1 MTSVTPGLGPGV
13 HHSACSGARGWVDT
27 GDKPR
32 HDGALVAISP
42 PTDIVL
48 GVALAAE
55 PDKYRAAVEKLQ
67 RMSALSEARLDA
79 SEWQATLAR
88 EAGAAPTARPA
99 NPGALPTAG
108 APQRGER
115 SSDAFGQ
122 LEAFVLQSFVK
133 SMLPKN
139 ATHVFGKGTAGE
151 VWKSMMAEKLGQ
163 QLARQRT
170 ARARRPLAQRPR
182 RQPPRRRRAAL
193 ARARRHPLL
202 PAAACGRTCRCRRA
216 RRRSDTARGSEILM
230 LRGHAP
236 PFQPPT
242 AARPGV
248 PAPRP
253 AEPVPIYLPLERAI
267 ERLEEVVDQETAAL
281 RSRAGIDLA
290 DFNNRK
296 SQGLLDLNRAL
307 RSHDGLARDKA
318 ALARL
323 AGLRAKLDANRAVL
337 KTHLD
342 AVREVANVLA
352 DAIRDTESDGT
363 YSPGFRSGG
372 WE

>member
-1 MTSVTPGLGPGV
+1 
-13 HHSACSGARGWVDT
+13 
-27 GDKPR
+27 
-32 HDGALVAISP
+32 
-42 PTDIVL
+42 
-48 GVALAAE
+48 
-55 PDKYRAAVEKLQ
+55 
-67 RMSALSEARLDA
+67 
-79 SEWQATLAR
+79 
-88 EAGAAPTARPA
+88 
-99 NPGALPTAG
+99 
-108 APQRGER
+108 
-115 SSDAFGQ
+115 
-122 LEAFVLQSFVK
+122 
-133 SMLPKN
+133 
-139 ATHVFGKGTAGE
+139 
-151 VWKSMMAEKLGQ
+151 
-163 QLARQRT
+163 
-170 ARARRPLAQRPR
+170 
-182 RQPPRRRRAAL
+182 
-193 ARARRHPLL
+193 
-202 PAAACGRTCRCRRA
+202 
-216 RRRSDTARGSEILM
+216 M

-236 PFQPPT
+236 PYQPPGAT
-242 AARPGV
+242 RSGA
-248 PAPRP
+248 PAPM
-253 AEPVPIYLPLERAI
+253 PIHLPLERAI

-372 WE
+372 WA

>member
-1 MTSVTPGLGPGV
+1 
-13 HHSACSGARGWVDT
+13 
-27 GDKPR
+27 
-32 HDGALVAISP
+32 
-42 PTDIVL
+42 
-48 GVALAAE
+48 
-55 PDKYRAAVEKLQ
+55 
-67 RMSALSEARLDA
+67 
-79 SEWQATLAR
+79 
-88 EAGAAPTARPA
+88 
-99 NPGALPTAG
+99 
-108 APQRGER
+108 
-115 SSDAFGQ
+115 
-122 LEAFVLQSFVK
+122 
-133 SMLPKN
+133 
-139 ATHVFGKGTAGE
+139 
-151 VWKSMMAEKLGQ
+151 
-163 QLARQRT
+163 
-170 ARARRPLAQRPR
+170 
-182 RQPPRRRRAAL
+182 
-193 ARARRHPLL
+193 
-202 PAAACGRTCRCRRA
+202 
-216 RRRSDTARGSEILM
+216 M

-236 PFQPPT
+236 PFQPPSAT
-242 AARPGV
+242 RPGA

-352 DAIRDTESDGT
+352 DAIRDTELDGT